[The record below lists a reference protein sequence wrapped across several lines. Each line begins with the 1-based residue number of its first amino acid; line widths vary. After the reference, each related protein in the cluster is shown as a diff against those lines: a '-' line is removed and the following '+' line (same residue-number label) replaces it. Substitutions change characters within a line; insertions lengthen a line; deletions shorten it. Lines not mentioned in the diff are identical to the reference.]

1 MRIEQDRV
9 SPAKFAPLV
18 LSPSGFQTIHL
29 PGQSWW
35 VKSGW
40 EEMLPAS
47 LDHVPSAPGA
57 PDPTIFGGR
66 GSSWRITLDEKEA
79 VIVRH
84 YCRGG
89 LIGRFVRDLYWDRPP
104 RPWVELICTEV
115 ARQRAVPTVEV
126 LAAGVTWCALGL
138 YRGTLVTREAKG
150 FVNLWK
156 WLTARPAE
164 KERETMA
171 ATVAHAVACMHDAG
185 IAHADLNLTNIL
197 VQENAKKSP
206 TVLVIDFDRARVF
219 SGPVPPHQCKRNL
232 RRLRRSLDKLDP
244 GGLLTSPTEMEI
256 FCRAYQQTKRM
267 IV

>member
-1 MRIEQDRV
+1 MRIEQERV
-9 SPAKFAPLV
+9 PPAKFALLV
-18 LSPSGFQTIHL
+18 LPPSGFQTIHL

-40 EEMLPAS
+40 EEILPAG
-47 LDHVPSAPGA
+47 LDRVPSAPGT
-57 PDPTIFGGR
+57 PDPTILGGR
-66 GSSWRITLDEKEA
+66 GSSRRITLDEKEV

-104 RPWVELICTEV
+104 RPWAELICTEV

-126 LAAGVTWCALGL
+126 LAAGVMWSAVGL

-150 FVNLWK
+150 FVNLWE
-156 WLTARPAE
+156 WLAARPAGQ
-164 KERETMA
+164 ERETLA
-171 ATVAHAVACMHDAG
+171 ATVAQTIARMHDAG

-197 VQENAKKSP
+197 VQKSVNSP
-206 TVLVIDFDRARVF
+206 TALVIDFDRARVF
-219 SGPVPPHQCKRNL
+219 SGPVPRLQRERNL

-244 GGLLTSPTEMEI
+244 GGLLTSPTEVEI
-256 FCRAYQQTKRM
+256 FCRAYQQTKQM
-267 IV
+267 LV